1 NWIEAFINE
10 FKDYIGMGNLI
21 EETLITNEMMFAST
35 YTGTTHLINIDYVY
49 PTLGITGESLIIN
62 VRGEGLDKH
71 TRCTMYKDFINNK
84 LIVGSIQTTGPAQ
97 RVAVSGNMAY
107 VTNYAD
113 GFQVIDITEPSF
125 PISKATLALPG
136 NSTEIVLSG
145 NFAYVVSD
153 DSGLH
158 IIDLKDSSNPTIIT
172 TVPPINYAEN
182 LMVFDNTAYVV
193 NRTGLQI
200 IDINQPEFPVVKNF
214 EQILCKGIAIKDNYG
229 FIVDGTSLSIY
240 NLSNSENMLPV
251 VSYNNLF
258 CDVQDIKIWG
268 NTAYVLDRCSY
279 TRILKCIDISDLS
292 NVKNLSAFELNGIVS
307 GFSVIDSTAY
317 IACGT
322 IGIQIID
329 LADHTNP
336 TSIGMVDTPDFALGV
351 AIDNQITIIA
361 DRKSGLQIVNT
372 RDFIKS
378 FQKQFASLPIP
389 DIVCNIA
396 FSNGLSF
403 IAGNDSGFY
412 IFNAAQ
418 NKLIDHINTQG
429 YARDVLIY
437 QNLAYVADY
446 RYGLQV
452 IDTKNPESS
461 SIVYTLETVSPVMSL
476 KQIDS
481 FLFLGTD
488 AGLYICDLTVPEKPV
503 IISSLSF
510 FGGVGKMA
518 VSGQKIFVIND
529 YQKIIIIDIQNKWHP
544 KIIDEVDLKMYMQD
558 ISISKSQ
565 IFLACVKDG
574 FHIFDTSLNRHIGTL
589 SNVEAKRLFIRENTA
604 YIAEGVVEGLKVV
617 DVSDPEYPVIV
628 GSINL
633 SDNIG
638 CLLIHN
644 NDAYFG
650 GLNTGLQVFD
660 IPILTEVFPQIV
672 DEQNAIIELP
682 AVNSSGH
689 YSLRFFKPET
699 SHVVSGAVTYVEPE
713 ESYLL
718 NTKAIIV
725 AGTKEDD
732 LILEQTIKS
741 ANRAYDALIYQGYTH
756 ESIYYLSPEKGNERV
771 DAETSYTQIEYA
783 ITTWPT
789 SYTPTTDLTIFF
801 VDHGGV
807 KIFKTNIN
815 NKDLDVLILDEW
827 LDTLQKRLNI
837 PILFIY
843 DACQSGSFLPNMPA
857 PEGYD
862 RIVITSAAY
871 YENALFQNESSF
883 SYQFFDAIYRGM
895 TIGEAFDYAQ
905 NQVPDQKPTL
915 DVDGDGMEDE
925 NIKLLESDLTVG
937 REYDPGVSVPY
948 IYEIFDKTNISE
960 QTSFKIWANVHFPEN
975 EFDIQRVW
983 AIITPP
989 NTPDNNSDI
998 PESNLPE
1005 IELVRSLENDKRF
1018 EAVYDQFIQ
1027 TGTYDITV
1035 CAKNRDGYALFQN
1048 SSITKSN
1055 INIIVNEVSP
1065 LYGSCDFATITALLS
1080 CECDQISKVWAEIRY
1095 KNDTEIIS
1103 VVMKQIESSSCVY
1116 EMTYNSFVK
1125 DGQYLV
1131 NILAK
1136 DIYNYTISSKSP
1148 IVIYRD
1154 SRTDYFEKDDKYQ
1167 DAKII
1172 FIDGEAKEHILG
1184 QNDQDWLTFYA
1195 IKNQHYTIEIDS
1207 GSYNIDIS
1215 LYRSTGNTSEP
1226 EKITQSED
1234 NSNLLEFCSSETN
1247 LYYIEINS
1255 SENSPLI
1262 QYKIKMY
1269 QPHASNEG
1277 TIRGTIFDA
1286 ITNIPIQRAKVSSN
1300 KTGSSLTD
1308 ENGQFRFKDSS
1319 DENFMLFV
1327 QANGYEFFQMKFPL
1341 GVNEIIRRDISLQPN
1356 KIISDIN
1363 KDNKLDLSD
1372 VLLLLKHL
1380 SEK

>member
-1 NWIEAFINE
+1 MSQIKKNYLKKIV
-10 FKDYIGMGNLI
+10 LI
-21 EETLITNEMMFAST
+21 LVFLQFMFGYSLAST
-35 YTGTTHLINIDYVY
+35 YTETDNPINIDHVY
-49 PTLGITGESLIIN
+49 PTLGITGKSLRIN
-62 VRGEGLDKH
+62 VKGNAFDEH

-84 LIVGSIQTTGPAQ
+84 LIIGSIQTAGPAQ
-97 RVAVSGNMAY
+97 RVAVSGSMAY
-107 VTNYAD
+107 VTNYED
-113 GFQVIDITEPSF
+113 GFQIFDITEPSF
-125 PISKATLALPG
+125 PISKSTLALPG
-136 NSTEIVLSG
+136 KSTEIALSG
-145 NFAYVVSD
+145 NVAYVVSD
-153 DSGLH
+153 SSGLH
-158 IIDLKDSSNPTIIT
+158 IIDLKDSSHPIIIT

-182 LMVFDNTAYVV
+182 LMIFENTAYVV

-200 IDINQPEFPVVKNF
+200 IDIHQPEFPIVKNF
-214 EQILCKGIAIKDNYG
+214 EQILCSGIAIKDSYG
-229 FIVDGTSLSIY
+229 FIVDGTSLAIY
-240 NLSNSENMLPV
+240 DLSNSENMLPV
-251 VSYNNLF
+251 FSYNNLL
-258 CDVQDIKIWG
+258 CNAQEIKICG
-268 NTAYVLDRCSY
+268 NIAYILDKCSF
-279 TRILKCIDISDLS
+279 TRILKCVDISNLAD
-292 NVKNLSAFELNGIVS
+292 VKEISAFELNGIVND
-307 GFSVIDSTAY
+307 FSVIDSTAY
-317 IACGT
+317 VACGKF
-322 IGIQIID
+322 GIQIID
-329 LADHTNP
+329 LSDHTNP
-336 TSIGMVDTPDFALGV
+336 TSIGMIDTPDFALGV
-351 AIDNQITIIA
+351 TIDLQKTMIA

-378 FQKQFASLPIP
+378 YPKKIASMPVP

-396 FSNGLSF
+396 FSNGLTF

-412 IFNAAQ
+412 VFDAAQ
-418 NKLIDHINTQG
+418 NELIDHINTPG

-437 QNLAYVADY
+437 QNIAYVADY

-452 IDTKNPESS
+452 IDIKNPESS
-461 SIVYTLETVSPVMSL
+461 SIVYTLETDSPVMNL
-476 KQIDS
+476 KQLDS

-488 AGLYICDLTVPEKPV
+488 AGMYICELTVPEKPV
-503 IISSLSF
+503 IISSLVF

-518 VSGQKIFVIND
+518 ISQQRIFVIND
-529 YQKIIIIDIQNKWHP
+529 YQKVIIIDIQNKLHP
-544 KIIDEVDLKMYMQD
+544 EVIDEVDLKMYLDD
-558 ISISKSQ
+558 IAISESQ
-565 IFLACVKDG
+565 IFFACVKDG
-574 FHIFDTSLNRHIGTL
+574 FHIYDSSLNRHIGSL
-589 SNVEAKRLFIRENTA
+589 STVEAKHLFIKENTA

-644 NDAYFG
+644 NNAYFG
-650 GLNTGLQVFD
+650 GLNIGLQVFD

-672 DEQNAIIELP
+672 DEQNAIIDLP
-682 AVNSSGH
+682 AVYSSGH

-699 SHVVSGAVTYVEPE
+699 SHVISGAVTYVEPE

-725 AGTKEDD
+725 AGTKKDD

-741 ANRAYDALIYQGYTH
+741 ADRAYDALIYQGYTH

-801 VDHGGV
+801 VDHGGD

-857 PEGYD
+857 PEGYV

-960 QTSFKIWANVHFPEN
+960 QTSFKIWANIHFPEN
-975 EFDIQRVW
+975 ESDTQRVW
-983 AIITPP
+983 AIIAPP
-989 NTPDNNSDI
+989 NTQTNNSDM

-1005 IELVRSLENDKRF
+1005 IELVRSLNNDKLF

-1035 CAKNRDGYALFQN
+1035 CAKNRNGYALFQK
-1048 SSITKSN
+1048 SSIVKSN
-1055 INIIVNEVSP
+1055 INIIVNEVPP
-1065 LYGSCDFATITALLS
+1065 LYASNNTATITALLS
-1080 CECDQISKVWAEIRY
+1080 SECDQISKVWAEIQY
-1095 KNDTEIIS
+1095 KSQPEIIS
-1103 VVMKQIESSSCVY
+1103 VTMQQIENSSCEYVT
-1116 EMTYNSFVK
+1116 TYNNFEK
-1125 DGQYLV
+1125 DGVYLV
-1131 NILAK
+1131 NVFAK
-1136 DIYNYTISSKSP
+1136 NIHNYTISTKSP
-1148 IVIYRD
+1148 TEIYRD
-1154 SRTDYFEKDDKYQ
+1154 SRTDYFEKDDNYQ
-1167 DAKII
+1167 EAKVI
-1172 FIDGEAKEHILG
+1172 FIDGEAKEHVLD
-1184 QNDQDWLTFYA
+1184 QEDQDWLTFYA
-1195 IKNQHYTIEIDS
+1195 IKNQCYTIKIDS
-1207 GSYNIDIS
+1207 YSNINIS

-1226 EKITQSED
+1226 QKITKSED
-1234 NSNLLEFCSSETN
+1234 NSNLLEFCSPETSS
-1247 LYYIEINS
+1247 YYIGITS
-1255 SENSPLI
+1255 SENNPLI

-1269 QPHASNEG
+1269 QPHASDEG
-1277 TIRGTIFDA
+1277 SIIGTIFDA
-1286 ITNIPIQRAKVSSN
+1286 ITDKPIQRAKVSSN
-1300 KTGSSLTD
+1300 GKGSSLTD
-1308 ENGQFRFKDSS
+1308 EQGCFSFKDSP
-1319 DENFMLFV
+1319 DDDYTLFV
-1327 QANGYEFFQMKFPL
+1327 QATGYEFFEMQIPL
-1341 GVNEIIRRDISLQPN
+1341 EPNAILRRYIQLQPN
-1356 KIISDIN
+1356 KITGDLN

-1372 VLLLLKHL
+1372 VLLLLNHL
-1380 SEK
+1380 SAK